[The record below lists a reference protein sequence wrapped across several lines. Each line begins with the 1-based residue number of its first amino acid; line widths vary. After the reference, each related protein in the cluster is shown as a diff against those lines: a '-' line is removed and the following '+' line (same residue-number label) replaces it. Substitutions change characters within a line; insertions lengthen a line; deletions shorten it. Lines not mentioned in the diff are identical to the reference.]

1 MLIDKNLKLTEL
13 IDLHARR
20 FTYEHDTNQLL
31 KSLSDFSKADDEPD
45 PICNLG
51 KFWDMIKL
59 DLLDELEK
67 FKTE

>member
-13 IDLHARR
+13 IDLHALR